1 MDSKLAML
9 FVFWL
14 SRWLMGVPMESF
26 NDQLSINLWRRS
38 LCPTSYYFRF
48 LRSVGISTWY
58 WLLHLFTGET
68 KILKILRIFTW
79 KQVTAFWTCVI
90 FSQQY
95 LPSTESLLLHEILWD
110 KKITDII
117 IKIMCPRVLL
127 RSVQIFSCDVRYFM
141 MKMTMYK
148 YLTNNKHIKH
158 IKHYVRN
165 CRYLA
170 LSKLTKIWSCS
181 HLWTRTSSLCH
192 QHHHSYC

>member
-26 NDQLSINLWRRS
+26 NDQLSICEEEA
-38 LCPTSYYFRF
+38 LCQTLYYFRF

-58 WLLHLFTGET
+58 WLLHLFTGEK

-170 LSKLTKIWSCS
+170 LSRLTKISKLSCS
-181 HLWTRTSSLCH
+181 HLWTRKS
-192 QHHHSYC
+192 